1 MKSTLLWLIASLL
14 VLQSCD
20 FPKKIVVGNGNV
32 ITQTI
37 NSESFTQL
45 SLDCK
50 CDVAIVQSDI
60 EQVIIEADENLHEY
74 VMVTNRDGSLRINTP
89 DHVQFQ
95 KTSKF
100 LVTVSLKNIE
110 SFNNDGVGN
119 VWCTNQL
126 KLDRLNLNNSS
137 VGNNDFNFDVKEINI
152 DNTTVGNTTIVGLA
166 DKAHVKN
173 SSVGNIDMEG
183 FIVKILH
190 IKNTAVGNIQVFAS
204 DEIYIKHSGI
214 GDFTYAGNAT
224 VKEMDI
230 AAMGSVTKKE

>member
-1 MKSTLLWLIASLL
+1 MKSTLLWLIASLF
-14 VLQSCD
+14 VLLSCD

-32 ITQTI
+32 VTQTI
-37 NSESFTQL
+37 NLESFTRL

-50 CDVAIVQSDI
+50 CDVAIVQSDN

-126 KLDRLNLNNSS
+126 KLERLNLNNSS
-137 VGNNDFNFDVKEINI
+137 VGNNDFNFDIKEINI

-190 IKNTAVGNIQVFAS
+190 IKNTAVGNIQVYAS

-230 AAMGSVTKKE
+230 AAMGSVTKK